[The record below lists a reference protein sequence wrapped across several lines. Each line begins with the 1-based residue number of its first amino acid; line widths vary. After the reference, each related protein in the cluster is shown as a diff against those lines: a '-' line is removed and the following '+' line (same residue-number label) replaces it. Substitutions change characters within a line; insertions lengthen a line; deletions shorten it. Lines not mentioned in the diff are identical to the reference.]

1 MISYYIVRHG
11 QTLLNFLDKAQ
22 GWTDS
27 PLTDIGKQT
36 AISLGNKLV
45 GINFDAV
52 FASDMLRS
60 IQTAELILQASG
72 NTSIAIQKD
81 SRLREWCLGA
91 LSETQ

>member
-27 PLTDIGKQT
+27 PLTDIGRQT

-45 GINFDAV
+45 GINFETRQK
-52 FASDMLRS
+52 MY
-60 IQTAELILQASG
+60 LIG
-72 NTSIAIQKD
+72 
-81 SRLREWCLGA
+81 
-91 LSETQ
+91 